1 MNLRLNPA
9 QITSLFLFFMCL
21 IGGSVLFYRQI
32 KLESMLAD
40 AALNVLP
47 TVVDAEPAHQTQ
59 IIEKVVSN
67 AQLWRPVQERV
78 KDTVVQIF
86 AQMAVTDMLQPY
98 KTPAQGTSS
107 GSGFFINDRGDF
119 ITNAHVVGQAKGIW
133 IQIPALGKEIIDAHL
148 IGISPERDL
157 ALLRV
162 SDEGLEIIRAEL
174 GSVPYLPLGDSDTV
188 HRSDEVLA
196 IGYPLGQQSLKSTTG
211 VISGQEH
218 HMIQMSAAINP
229 GSSGGPLLNIAG
241 EVIGIN
247 SAGVMEAQNVGY
259 AIPINDLKIVLNDLY
274 KMPILRKPFL
284 GVLFNNA
291 TESLVESLGNPM
303 PGGCYVVDVVKE
315 STLDKAG
322 VKRGDMI
329 YQMNG
334 YTVDMYG
341 EMRVPWSEDK
351 ISLLDFVSRLSIGQ
365 ELNFVVY
372 RNGDRK
378 DFSVKFDHGE
388 KLFVDKVYPELE
400 GVDYEVFGGVVVM
413 QLTVNH
419 LHLLANQA
427 PGLAKFASV
436 QRQQHPVLVI
446 THIFPNSQAYRSRA
460 LGIGATINKV
470 NGIEVHTLAEYR
482 EALKKHDG
490 KFFTLTVS
498 DNVSNVSE
506 EIPIVLPWKKIVAEE
521 PRLAADFKYPLTETG
536 KEILAL
542 ERAKNELANKETLA

>member
-1 MNLRLNPA
+1 MNVRLNPF
-9 QITSLFLFFMCL
+9 QMTTLGLFTLCL
-21 IGGSVLFYRQI
+21 VGGAVLFHRQVQ
-32 KLESMLAD
+32 LEHLLAD

-47 TVVDAEPAHQTQ
+47 TVIDAEGIQAPQVV
-59 IIEKVVSN
+59 EKIVSN
-67 AQLWRPVQERV
+67 AQIWRPVQDRV

-86 AQMAVTDMLQPY
+86 AQVAVTDMLQPY
-98 KTPAQGTSS
+98 KTPMQGTSA
-107 GSGFFINDRGDF
+107 GSGFFINERGEF

-133 IQIPALGKEIIDAHL
+133 IQIPSLGKQIIDAEL

-162 SDEGLEIIRAEL
+162 TDEGLETIRREI
-174 GSVPYLPLGDSDTV
+174 GSVPFLPLGDSDFV

-196 IGYPLGQQSLKSTTG
+196 LGYPMGQQALKSTTG

-229 GSSGGPLLNIAG
+229 GSSGGPLLNING
-241 EVIGIN
+241 EVVGIN
-247 SAGVMEAQNVGY
+247 SAGITEAQNIGY
-259 AIPINDLKIVLNDLY
+259 AIPINDLKIILTDLY
-274 KMPILRKPFL
+274 NVKILRKPFL

-291 TESLVESLGNPM
+291 NESLVESLGNPM

-329 YQMNG
+329 YEMNG
-334 YTVDMYG
+334 HTVDIYG
-341 EMRVPWSEDK
+341 EMSVPWSEDK
-351 ISLLDFVSRLSIGQ
+351 ISILDFVSRLSIGQ
-365 ELNFVVY
+365 ELKFVVY

-378 DFSVKFDHGE
+378 DFAVKFDHGE
-388 KLFVDKVYPELE
+388 KMNVAKVYPELE
-400 GVDYEVFGGVVVM
+400 GVDYEVFGGIVVM
-413 QLTVNH
+413 QLSMNH
-419 LHLLANQA
+419 LHMLASQA

-436 QRQQHPVLVI
+436 QRQEKPALVV

-470 NGIEVHTLAEYR
+470 NGYEVHTLAEYR
-482 EALKKHDG
+482 DALRKHDG
-490 KFFTLTVS
+490 RFFTLAVS
-498 DNVSNVSE
+498 DNITNVSD
-506 EIPIVLPWKKIVAEE
+506 EIPIVLPWKKIVQEE
-521 PRLAADFKYPLTETG
+521 PRLANDYKYPISEVA

-542 ERAKNELANKETLA
+542 ERVQEQLAKKEVVA